1 MSVSAGE
8 IERAES
14 RAKAKAPRQCAE
26 EYRLEA
32 VEYYRRAREADPK
45 KSIRECAAELGIND
59 KTLNDWVIKFGRT
72 GKVTQA
78 RTDEQKEPDEARRRI
93 RELESEN
100 ESLKKSSSLL
110 RQEPLTEDRFRL
122 MLEEKAD
129 YSVSMMAR
137 VLGVSRSG
145 FYRWPKAGGSGED
158 PGGPLKEAII
168 ETWDASGRRFGLRKA
183 WSKLT
188 GDPKYGRFAGTTP
201 YRVRKC
207 MSELGIRGI
216 CPNASRRTTVPDRD
230 APARPDLMGSDF
242 PGPVPT
248 TKLVGD
254 ITYLRTTGGFI
265 CLAVVIDLCA
275 RMVVGWSMRDNMRAG
290 LVVAA
295 LEMARSRGHVA
306 GGAMFHSDR
315 GSQHASA
322 ELAAWAAAHDVRL
335 SVGRTGSRHDN
346 AVAESFFGTLKS
358 EWYHHERPSDASTT
372 KHGAIEFI
380 ESYYNRFRPHES
392 IGDRV
397 PAEAMQEFFDRFESA
412 LQADPEAM
420 LAA

>member
-1 MSVSAGE
+1 M
-8 IERAES
+8 AEGG
-14 RAKAKAPRQCAE
+14 RQ
-26 EYRLEA
+26 R
-32 VEYYRRAREADPK
+32 
-45 KSIRECAAELGIND
+45 
-59 KTLNDWVIKFGRT
+59 
-72 GKVTQA
+72 
-78 RTDEQKEPDEARRRI
+78 
-93 RELESEN
+93 
-100 ESLKKSSSLL
+100 
-110 RQEPLTEDRFRL
+110 
-122 MLEEKAD
+122 
-129 YSVSMMAR
+129 
-137 VLGVSRSG
+137 
-145 FYRWPKAGGSGED
+145 GGSR
-158 PGGPLKEAII
+158 GPLKEAII
-168 ETWDASGRRFGLRKA
+168 ETWDASERRFGLRKA

>member
-1 MSVSAGE
+1 
-8 IERAES
+8 
-14 RAKAKAPRQCAE
+14 
-26 EYRLEA
+26 
-32 VEYYRRAREADPK
+32 
-45 KSIRECAAELGIND
+45 
-59 KTLNDWVIKFGRT
+59 
-72 GKVTQA
+72 
-78 RTDEQKEPDEARRRI
+78 
-93 RELESEN
+93 
-100 ESLKKSSSLL
+100 
-110 RQEPLTEDRFRL
+110 

-145 FYRWPKAGGSGED
+145 FYRWLKAGGSGED

-168 ETWDASGRRFGLRKA
+168 ETWDASERRFGLRKA

-295 LEMARSRGHVA
+295 LEMARSRGQVA

>member
-1 MSVSAGE
+1 
-8 IERAES
+8 
-14 RAKAKAPRQCAE
+14 
-26 EYRLEA
+26 
-32 VEYYRRAREADPK
+32 
-45 KSIRECAAELGIND
+45 
-59 KTLNDWVIKFGRT
+59 
-72 GKVTQA
+72 
-78 RTDEQKEPDEARRRI
+78 
-93 RELESEN
+93 
-100 ESLKKSSSLL
+100 
-110 RQEPLTEDRFRL
+110 

-145 FYRWPKAGGSGED
+145 FYRWLKAGGSGED
-158 PGGPLKEAII
+158 PRGPLKEAITEI
-168 ETWDASGRRFGLRKA
+168 WDASERRFGLRKV

-188 GDPKYGRFAGTTP
+188 GDPKYGRFADTTP

-230 APARPDLMGSDF
+230 APARPGLMGRDF

-248 TKLVGD
+248 TKLVGG

-358 EWYHHERPSDASTT
+358 EWYHHERPSDASTA

>member
-1 MSVSAGE
+1 MLA
-8 IERAES
+8 ERAS
-14 RAKAKAPRQCAE
+14 C
-26 EYRLEA
+26 
-32 VEYYRRAREADPK
+32 
-45 KSIRECAAELGIND
+45 
-59 KTLNDWVIKFGRT
+59 
-72 GKVTQA
+72 
-78 RTDEQKEPDEARRRI
+78 
-93 RELESEN
+93 
-100 ESLKKSSSLL
+100 
-110 RQEPLTEDRFRL
+110 
-122 MLEEKAD
+122 
-129 YSVSMMAR
+129 SVSMMAR

-158 PGGPLKEAII
+158 PRGPLKEAII
-168 ETWDASGRRFGLRKA
+168 EIWDASERRFGLRKV

-188 GDPKYGRFAGTTP
+188 GDPKYGRFADTTP

-230 APARPDLMGSDF
+230 APARPDLMGRDF
-242 PGPVPT
+242 PGPVPA

-254 ITYLRTTGGFI
+254 ITYLRT
-265 CLAVVIDLCA
+265 
-275 RMVVGWSMRDNMRAG
+275 
-290 LVVAA
+290 
-295 LEMARSRGHVA
+295 
-306 GGAMFHSDR
+306 
-315 GSQHASA
+315 
-322 ELAAWAAAHDVRL
+322 
-335 SVGRTGSRHDN
+335 
-346 AVAESFFGTLKS
+346 
-358 EWYHHERPSDASTT
+358 EWYHHERPSDASTA

>member
-1 MSVSAGE
+1 
-8 IERAES
+8 
-14 RAKAKAPRQCAE
+14 
-26 EYRLEA
+26 
-32 VEYYRRAREADPK
+32 
-45 KSIRECAAELGIND
+45 
-59 KTLNDWVIKFGRT
+59 
-72 GKVTQA
+72 
-78 RTDEQKEPDEARRRI
+78 
-93 RELESEN
+93 
-100 ESLKKSSSLL
+100 
-110 RQEPLTEDRFRL
+110 

-168 ETWDASGRRFGLRKA
+168 EIWDASGRRFGLRKV

-230 APARPDLMGSDF
+230 APARPGLMGRGF
-242 PGPVPT
+242 PGPVPA
-248 TKLVGD
+248 TKLVGG
-254 ITYLRTTGGFI
+254 ITYLGTTGGFI

-358 EWYHHERPSDASTT
+358 EWYHHERPSDASTA

-420 LAA
+420 LAAWKSATPLSIILTGL